1 MSIISGKPIGE
12 PIAWE
17 GPVTMNTEQELEV
30 PFDELARGTFIQRR
44 P

>member
-17 GPVTMNTEQELEV
+17 GPIVMNTEQELEV
-30 PFDELARGTFIQRR
+30 AFDELERGAFIQRR